1 MYIMSNRDLR
11 VVPNNCRRAPYT
23 FPLFPEHIFGDTHV
37 CRACINDGTV
47 LSVVDTRLKSLG
59 NEEANPAMR
68 LYATGCKWASILPA
82 APATPSELCNLY

>member
-1 MYIMSNRDLR
+1 MYIMSNRGLR
-11 VVPNNCRRAPYT
+11 VVPDNCRHAPYN
-23 FPLFPEHIFGDTHV
+23 LSSFPEHTSGNTH
-37 CRACINDGTV
+37 ACPPRINDGIV

-68 LYATGCKWASILPA
+68 LYATNCKLASILPA